1 MRNFKQKTTDV
12 ADKHGHKVQLVDEY
26 MTKQLITF
34 NPETPIKDVVSSLL
48 DNRITGAPVLDQKGK
63 IVGVIDD
70 KDCLRI
76 AFEGLYHN
84 LPVSTKITQDY
95 MSDTHKT
102 IPSGTDVM
110 EAANIFLT
118 TPFKRLLVVDKTGS
132 LIGQISRRDALR
144 AVQEMEWGKK

>member
-1 MRNFKQKTTDV
+1 MKNFKQKNSSV
-12 ADKHGHKVQLVDEY
+12 EDKHGHKVQSVDEY
-26 MTKQLITF
+26 MTTQLITF
-34 NPETPIKDVVSSLL
+34 TPQTPIKDVVSSLL
-48 DNRITGAPVLDQKGK
+48 DNRITGAPVLEKGK

-84 LPVSTKITQDY
+84 LPVSTKITKDY
-95 MSDTHKT
+95 MSDTHKA

-110 EAANIFLT
+110 DAANIFLT
-118 TPFKRLLVVDKTGS
+118 TPFKRLLVVDKKGN
-132 LIGQISRRDALR
+132 LVGQISRRDALR